1 MANPCQASIEAYV
14 ERIKF
19 VEKRLNTTLQE
30 LSIAQSKLWGA
41 TQKDFP
47 TPEFPELKIDHDF
60 KNNYNLESGK
70 EIRRL
75 NNKLEK
81 QLGINIANISFNME
95 PDYWE
100 EYGKPTKSF
109 DLCEK
114 APHLCIETWVW
125 DGVSYG
131 KTLPEHFQKNKYWES
146 DEKKDLARRIKARA
160 VDGKYEAWKGWFSD
174 SRLVGEQ
181 KTDKELIEMGY
192 TFRWNDRIKDI
203 YPISGAVSNTIQS
216 LIIKNDDL
224 KKNHEIKANELV
236 ELNSKFSQNYNSVVT
251 ERDGLKVE
259 NAKLN
264 VTNKTLE
271 NEKASLVASK
281 QKLENEKN
289 SLKQLN
295 ESFKGDKER
304 LVGENQRL
312 ISLLEEF
319 NSLPENPST
328 QKVFPYVNWGEANP
342 SQAWYKDID
351 WSAVPF
357 KKLSEVEINGLDWSK
372 INYTQA
378 QNSSSFNITALA
390 WDQINELSEKS
401 KKKVYN
407 KIDWSKIKFNSMTT
421 GASDVFDWSFVDMK
435 NIPSSPGFTLD
446 VVEIDEIKGT
456 KNFKQLCKVL
466 KKESSSSNG
475 YLAGASDK
483 TLQDIGYENFVGKIT
498 DKKMQEF
505 TTNNGDKYT
514 LVMKPLSYERAN
526 AVAKAMGGRLAAIDG
541 NESNSFVDKLTGIL
555 AQKSVSNN
563 LSQTE
568 ANDVSAAWFGYS
580 ATDNTSAY
588 TPIKLAELAS
598 SGVEDLANA
607 YNTNSLWFIVE
618 T

>member
-1 MANPCQASIEAYV
+1 MTSSFLKTKKLKPNSLLTSLVQAFNRLEQIRNADADTFLTKQDADKCYKQYSFYTQLETTCLGEKASQSKSEKLSNSKKQLLNTLLAIDDEYNQSINTLQRDLNDLA
-14 ERIKF
+14 KQN
-19 VEKRLNTTLQE
+19 KRLSNT
-30 LSIAQSKLWGA
+30 
-41 TQKDFP
+41 
-47 TPEFPELKIDHDF
+47 
-60 KNNYNLESGK
+60 N
-70 EIRRL
+70 
-75 NNKLEK
+75 EK
-81 QLGINIANISFNME
+81 QL
-95 PDYWE
+95 
-100 EYGKPTKSF
+100 
-109 DLCEK
+109 
-114 APHLCIETWVW
+114 
-125 DGVSYG
+125 
-131 KTLPEHFQKNKYWES
+131 
-146 DEKKDLARRIKARA
+146 
-160 VDGKYEAWKGWFSD
+160 
-174 SRLVGEQ
+174 
-181 KTDKELIEMGY
+181 KEL
-192 TFRWNDRIKDI
+192 D
-203 YPISGAVSNTIQS
+203 
-216 LIIKNDDL
+216 
-224 KKNHEIKANELV
+224 ELD
-236 ELNSKFSQNYNSVVT
+236 SKSSQNYNSVVT
-251 ERDGLKVE
+251 ERDNLKVE
-259 NAKLN
+259 NAELN
-264 VTNKTLE
+264 ATNKTLE
-271 NEKASLVASK
+271 NEKVSLVATK
-281 QKLENEKN
+281 QKLENEKDELRA
-289 SLKQLN
+289 SLAEAQDCGSK
-295 ESFKGDKER
+295 SD
-304 LVGENQRL
+304 GEVFPFV
-312 ISLLEEF
+312 IWGKT
-319 NSLPENPST
+319 NPS
-328 QKVFPYVNWGEANP
+328 N
-342 SQAWYKDID
+342 AWYKDVD

-378 QNSSSFNITALA
+378 QGSGSFNITALA

-466 KKESSSSNG
+466 KKESSLSNG
-475 YLAGASDK
+475 YLAGASEQI
-483 TLQDIGYENFVGKIT
+483 LQEIGYENFVGKIT
-498 DKKMQEF
+498 DKKRQEF
-505 TTNNGDKYT
+505 TTDNGDKYT

-568 ANDVSAAWFGYS
+568 VNDVSAAWFGYS

>member
-1 MANPCQASIEAYV
+1 MPCKEALESLAKAAKRDAKAKNDQILKLANQV
-14 ERIKF
+14 Q
-19 VEKRLNTTLQE
+19 RL
-30 LSIAQSKLWGA
+30 QSKAQVAELTADSKEKYNPIALKAWKNKITQGKTQIENKFRA
-41 TQKDFP
+41 TSETLPFLPPPMRSLRDDLEMHINMLTREIDESTQRNDDHVFIMLEDMAEHSSEKIERRFDRELKDIAKADPNTDPDELKDFSK
-47 TPEFPELKIDHDF
+47 EILKIF
-60 KNNYNLESGK
+60 
-70 EIRRL
+70 
-75 NNKLEK
+75 
-81 QLGINIANISFNME
+81 
-95 PDYWE
+95 
-100 EYGKPTKSF
+100 
-109 DLCEK
+109 
-114 APHLCIETWVW
+114 
-125 DGVSYG
+125 
-131 KTLPEHFQKNKYWES
+131 
-146 DEKKDLARRIKARA
+146 KDLFTIPTS
-160 VDGKYEAWKGWFSD
+160 EEII
-174 SRLVGEQ
+174 SRTSSLEDEN
-181 KTDKELIEMGY
+181 KSLLT
-192 TFRWNDRIKDI
+192 
-203 YPISGAVSNTIQS
+203 SNKS
-216 LIIKNDDL
+216 LSAENKIVIDMKNSL
-224 KKNHEIKANELV
+224 AK
-236 ELNSKFSQNYNSVVT
+236 
-251 ERDGLKVE
+251 ERD
-259 NAKLN
+259 
-264 VTNKTLE
+264 
-271 NEKASLVASK
+271 
-281 QKLENEKN
+281 

-435 NIPSSPGFTLD
+435 NIHWSPGFTLN
-446 VVEIDEIKGT
+446 VVEIDEIKGQ
-456 KNFKQLCKVL
+456 KGFKQLAKEL
-466 KKESSSSNG
+466 KKESSWSDG
-475 YLAGASDK
+475 YLAEASEQI
-483 TLQDIGYENFVGKIT
+483 LQEIGYENFVGKIT
-498 DKKMQEF
+498 DKKRQEF
-505 TTNNGDKYT
+505 TTDNGDKYT

-568 ANDVSAAWFGYS
+568 VNDVSAAWFGYS